1 MEIDTATGEER
12 NRMDLNQD
20 FRKCWE
26 FAPEI
31 ASYDDPVPQNNELIL
46 GKISAPAEFKGQ
58 LEEPAQHR
66 IRKKFFGRTH
76 LQGDLFIFAFAPG
89 DVKKVYLMGEKYKFV
104 QDYSALKKRIR
115 KQSFAI
121 SLEELPQDE
130 YVVYVRLRG
139 ELYRLKNEIRI
150 QDKKKKS

>member
-1 MEIDTATGEER
+1 
-12 NRMDLNQD
+12 
-20 FRKCWE
+20 
-26 FAPEI
+26 
-31 ASYDDPVPQNNELIL
+31 
-46 GKISAPAEFKGQ
+46 
-58 LEEPAQHR
+58 
-66 IRKKFFGRTH
+66 
-76 LQGDLFIFAFAPG
+76 
-89 DVKKVYLMGEKYKFV
+89 MGEKHKFV